1 MYDTENDPI
10 FAALDAHR
18 KADDV
23 KSDVGDQLDQAESMI
38 KEPRPTRLVSWRN
51 YTIGGSAIDTR
62 RETLLSEP
70 GADRRKIEKEYLQK
84 KAEEADLIRAE
95 TQWYERHG
103 LAALRARHY
112 QLIEEAVAARSRLSE
127 TKPTTVAGC
136 AALVAYVCADLKLHL
151 SPPEEWP
158 LAPLNTA
165 AAALHSIAA
174 GGVFMDLESDIC
186 DMVRAADLACQ
197 LAFEENDADELLVFS
212 VRQCQRFAE
221 ALKEKYYAE

>member
-10 FAALDAHR
+10 FAALDTHR
-18 KADDV
+18 KTNDAQFEV
-23 KSDVGDQLDQAESMI
+23 FKQLDEAEGMI
-38 KEPRPTRLVSWRN
+38 KEGCPIPLVSWRN
-51 YTIGGSAIDTR
+51 YTIGGSEIDTR

-70 GADRRKIEKEYLQK
+70 GADRRKIEKEYRQK
-84 KAEEADLIRAE
+84 KAEEADLIRAK

-112 QLIEEAVAARSRLSE
+112 QLIEEHFAARARLAK

-136 AALVAYVCADLKLHL
+136 AALVAYVCADLELNL
-151 SPPEEWP
+151 SPQEEWP
-158 LAPLNTA
+158 LAPLKTA

-197 LAFEENDADELLVFS
+197 LAFEEADADELLVFS

-221 ALKEKYYAE
+221 ALREKYYAE